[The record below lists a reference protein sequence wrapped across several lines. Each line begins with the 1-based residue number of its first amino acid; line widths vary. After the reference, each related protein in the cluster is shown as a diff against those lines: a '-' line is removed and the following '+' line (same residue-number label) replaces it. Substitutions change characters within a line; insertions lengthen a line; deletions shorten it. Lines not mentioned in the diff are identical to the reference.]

1 MHSVLKSFVHLKMS
15 LNSNIEILQG
25 FELTNEVSLI
35 TCASHGI
42 TCFCVSVGT
51 KAAGCPSD

>member
-15 LNSNIEILQG
+15 LNSNVEILHG

-42 TCFCVSVGT
+42 TSFRFSVGT